1 MAFARPAH
9 SFRQRPAGSFLRSQ
23 RSAPRRSN
31 RECRCPSAEAF
42 NEWEETADTSPLRER
57 ICKPVIACTNR
68 NTDMVDFGKWPL
80 FALLSPQ
87 DLACIRQA
95 CVFGSSANE
104 AIYTTQNNEVFVF
117 GMNSSNC
124 LGTGDNQSAIMPR
137 RLDVLCGKKIK
148 DLSYGSGPHILLC
161 NEDGE
166 VYSWGH
172 NGYSQLGNGNTIQGT
187 TPVQVCMELL
197 SKKVIKVACGSHH
210 SMALTSD
217 GEVFSWGY
225 NNSGQVGSGT
235 TANQSVPRKV
245 SSSLQSKV
253 VVSIAAGQTSSMA
266 ITDNGH
272 VYGWGYNGTG
282 QLGLGNT
289 GNQLMPCRLVFAQ
302 PVCIIQVV
310 LGYAHSLA
318 LSDQGVLYA
327 WGANSHGQLGI
338 GNKSN
343 QTVPV
348 KVGTNERM
356 VEVAACHSTNISAA
370 KSQSG
375 QVYMWGLCRGQC
387 LLSPH
392 LTHFSCTDDVFACFS
407 NPPVTWGFLSVEHDD
422 FLTVAESLKKEFDSE
437 ETSDLKFRVDGKYIH
452 VHKAVLKIRCE
463 HFRTMFQS
471 HWNENN
477 KDIIEID
484 QFSYSVYRAF
494 LEYLYTDIVDL
505 PPEDAIGLLD
515 LATSYCEDR
524 LKKLCQDIIKRGIT
538 VDNAF
543 LLLSAAVR
551 YEAEDLE
558 EFCFRFSVNHLTDVT
573 QTDAFW
579 QMDGMLLKDFIVKAG
594 RSGGFKN

>member
-9 SFRQRPAGSFLRSQ
+9 TLRQRPAGSYLRTQ
-23 RSAPRRSN
+23 RAVPRRSI
-31 RECRCPSAEAF
+31 RESRCFRVASIT
-42 NEWEETADTSPLRER
+42 EWEETTDSPLRQQ
-57 ICKPVIACTNR
+57 ICKPVTACTKPNA
-68 NTDMVDFGKWPL
+68 DMVDFGKWPL

-87 DLACIRQA
+87 DLASIRQA
-95 CVFGSSANE
+95 CIFGSAANE

-124 LGTGDNQSAIMPR
+124 LGTGDNQSTIIPR
-137 RLDVLCGKKIK
+137 RLDVLCGKRIV
-148 DLSYGSGPHILLC
+148 DLSYGSGPHILVC

-172 NGYSQLGNGNTIQGT
+172 NGYSQLGNGNAIQGVA
-187 TPVQVCMELL
+187 PVQVCMELL
-197 SKKVIKVACGSHH
+197 AKKVIQVACGSHH

-217 GEVFSWGY
+217 GEVFCWGY
-225 NNSGQVGSGT
+225 NNCGQVGSGT
-235 TANQSVPRKV
+235 TANQSVPRRV
-245 SSSLQSKV
+245 SATLQSKV
-253 VVSIAAGQTSSMA
+253 VVSIAAGQSSSMA
-266 ITDNGH
+266 VTDNGH
-272 VYGWGYNGTG
+272 VYCWGYNGTG
-282 QLGLGNT
+282 QLGIGNT
-289 GNQLMPCRLVFAQ
+289 GNQLMPCRLVFAH

-310 LGYAHSLA
+310 LGYAHTLA

-343 QTVPV
+343 QTAPV

-356 VEVAACHSTNISAA
+356 VEVTACHSTNISAA

-375 QVYMWGLCRGQC
+375 QVYMWGLCRGQS

-407 NPPVTWGFLSVEHDD
+407 NPPVMWRFLSVEHED

-437 ETSDLKFRVDGKYIH
+437 ETSDLKFRVDGKDIY

-471 HWNENN
+471 HWNENS
-477 KDIIEID
+477 KDMIEID
-484 QFSYSVYRAF
+484 QFSYAVYRAF
-494 LEYLYTDIVDL
+494 LEYLYTDNVDL

-515 LATSYCEDR
+515 LATSYCENR
-524 LKKLCQDIIKRGIT
+524 LKKLCQHIIKRGIT

-558 EFCFRFSVNHLTDVT
+558 DFCFRFCVNHLTDVT

-594 RSGGFKN
+594 RSGGFRN